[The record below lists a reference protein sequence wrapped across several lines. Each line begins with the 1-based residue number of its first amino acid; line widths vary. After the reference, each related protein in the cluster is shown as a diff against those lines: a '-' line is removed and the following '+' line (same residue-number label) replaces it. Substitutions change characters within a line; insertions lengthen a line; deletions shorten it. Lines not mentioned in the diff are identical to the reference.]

1 MMPTT
6 TVTNRLAAAC
16 DVLAWCAGLTLGW
29 VLGVLA
35 GGILLGVAP
44 ATAAVAELV
53 RRRERGDAVRPVRD
67 GIAAWRREL
76 WRSQPV
82 LLPPM
87 LVVVALWTN
96 YAVLSGLG
104 PDAAGLRIA
113 TLAAFV
119 VAVAIVAWL
128 PALYAHYDLRA
139 AGYVL
144 AAGRLAIGRPAS
156 TVLLLFVAASLAFVC
171 VEVPGLLLV
180 GPGAWWFASTW
191 LCLRFFAEN
200 DARLAESAAE
210 STAASAPGSTSSS
223 DGTPVPPRTL
233 PVEPLRIH

>member
-1 MMPTT
+1 MAATMPTT
-6 TVTNRLAAAC
+6 TVTNRLAAVC

-29 VLGVLA
+29 VLGALA

-44 ATAAVAELV
+44 ATSAAVELV
-53 RRRERGDAVRPVRD
+53 RRRERGDAVRPLRD

-76 WRSQPV
+76 WHSQPV

-87 LVVVALWTN
+87 LVLAALWTN

-104 PDAAGLRIA
+104 RDVAGLRIT
-113 TLAAFV
+113 TLVAFV
-119 VAVAIVAWL
+119 VAVAIFAWL
-128 PALYAHYDLRA
+128 PAVHAHYDLRA
-139 AGYVL
+139 SRYLL

-156 TVLLLFVAASLAFVC
+156 TVLLLFVAACLAFVC
-171 VEVPGLLLV
+171 VEVPGLMLV

-200 DARLAESAAE
+200 DARLAESAAD
-210 STAASAPGSTSSS
+210 AAAEAE
-223 DGTPVPPRTL
+223 DGTSRPAAPARTL

>member
-1 MMPTT
+1 MASTMPTT

-29 VLGVLA
+29 ALGVLA

-44 ATAAVAELV
+44 ATAAAAELV

-87 LVVVALWTN
+87 LVVALLWTN

-104 PDAAGLRIA
+104 RDAAGLRVA
-113 TLAAFV
+113 TLVAFV
-119 VAVAIVAWL
+119 VAVATVAWL
-128 PALYAHYDLRA
+128 PAVHAHYDLRTSR
-139 AGYVL
+139 YLL

-156 TVLLLFVAASLAFVC
+156 TVLLLFVAACLAFVC
-171 VEVPGLLLV
+171 AEVPGLLLV

-200 DARLAESAAE
+200 DARLAESAA
-210 STAASAPGSTSSS
+210 AAEPDAAV
-223 DGTPVPPRTL
+223 DGTPEPAAPARTL